1 MMVKKE
7 MEINQELLPVLAYL
21 AGPVEQVL
29 SPWARFKETTEPTE
43 AQWQKLQETGL
54 CNNDRVLNAEVA
66 ETIDYLKTP
75 TCFLRLRLQAGP
87 MLLEHLI
94 YSCKKAEEPE
104 KTLISFTA
112 GQEKTIISNPAPLE
126 MILVGLLEHLGDSS
140 LTSSALKLKLSRE
153 SALVFAAIVDLQRR
167 KALAGIAAMQK
178 FKQPLFG
185 KTEILEALNDAP
197 DNHQWLTATIST
209 FYNQKESL
217 TSAKLQTALDDLLEQ
232 KMVALE
238 NNKYLLKGQALSFA
252 NHFLLVNRILKLEL
266 GTLQS
271 NTEAARSEMLCLQ
284 AGNHDLLYL
293 EQENEQMIIEAVSAH
308 YIAEIIDTLLTKEND
323 IPEEQAEHYVPA
335 PPPPVEK
342 ADLKTPPPLQSITS
356 AENAVFYINRDNNNY
371 GPYSLKNLENYVV
384 SGNLLKTDLVW
395 VADKEAW
402 VKAETFGIF
411 K

>member
-1 MMVKKE
+1 MVKKE
-7 MEINQELLPVLAYL
+7 IEINQELLPVLAYL

-54 CNNDRVLNAEVA
+54 VNTDKVLNTDIA

-75 TCFLRLRLQAGP
+75 TRFLRLRLQAGP

-94 YSCKKAEEPE
+94 YSCKKAGASE

-112 GQEKTIISNPAPLE
+112 GQEKTIISNPAPLD

-167 KALAGIAAMQK
+167 KALADIATMQS
-178 FKQPLFG
+178 FKQPLFS
-185 KTEILEALNDAP
+185 KTEILEALTDTPANM
-197 DNHQWLTATIST
+197 QWLTAAISA

-217 TSAKLQTALDDLLEQ
+217 TSAELQAALDNLLEQ
-232 KMVALE
+232 EVVSLE
-238 NNKYLLKGQALSFA
+238 NDKYHLKGQALSFA
-252 NHFLLVNRILKLEL
+252 NHFLLINRILKLEL

-271 NTEAARSEMLCLQ
+271 NTEAARSEMICLQ

-293 EQENEQMIIEAVSAH
+293 EQENEQLIIEAVSAH
-308 YIAEIIDTLLTKEND
+308 YIAEIIDTLLTKENE
-323 IPEEQAEHYVPA
+323 IPEEQAGHNFPA
-335 PPPPVEK
+335 PPPPVK
-342 ADLKTPPPLQSITS
+342 NTDLKPPLPLQPTAS
-356 AENAVFYINRDNNNY
+356 AGKTVYFINRDNNNY
-371 GPYSLKNLENYVV
+371 GPYTLNNLKDYAV
-384 SGNLLKTDLVW
+384 SGNLSKTDLVW
-395 VADKEAW
+395 VAEKETW
-402 VKAETFGIF
+402 VKAETLGIF